1 MAEAAPA
8 VKGCLLFSVEK
19 STRAFSAHI
28 KTLQHGGS
36 DYSSDHVECDGNHF
50 LNAAWNEKKWSKRQ
64 RRNGCGECLPA
75 DKKGNTNLR
84 WEMSHRCLHTPT
96 DSVIWRRLEKLSS
109 VAPNTRQQ

>member
-28 KTLQHGGS
+28 KKLQHGGS
-36 DYSSDHVECDGNHF
+36 DYSSDHVEGDGNRF

-64 RRNGCGECLPA
+64 RRNGCGECQEREHEFAMGDVARMP
-75 DKKGNTNLR
+75 
-84 WEMSHRCLHTPT
+84 SHTHRLCDL
-96 DSVIWRRLEKLSS
+96 RLEKLSS